1 MLVFLL
7 ADGLLFSILIISH
20 YNGYYICIYTVERM
34 SPFMIYAVFAPLLF
48 AIVIPFLSRMK
59 HKIHTGWLILPV
71 PLLVFIYF
79 VSFVG
84 SGFESQV
91 SSYSWIP
98 SLDISLS
105 FHLDGLSLLFALL
118 ISGIGSLVVLY
129 SIYYLDR
136 EERLGHFYTYLY
148 IFMTAML
155 GVVLSDNVFALYAF
169 WEFTSLS
176 SFLLI
181 GYWHFKE
188 RSRYGAIKSLLITVS
203 GGFSL
208 LAGLISL
215 TVVTGTTSIR
225 EMVGQADVI
234 LESSFFPLIL
244 IFLLLGAFTKSAQF
258 PFHIWLPDA
267 MEAPT
272 PVSAYLHSATMVK
285 AGIYLMARFSAIFGG
300 EPSFFMLLSLF
311 GIITLV
317 CGSYMAVRQ
326 TDLKAI
332 LAYSTISQLG
342 MIMAMLGFGTDIAI
356 FAAVFHILNH
366 ATFKGSLFM
375 IAGIVDHETGT
386 RDIRKLGG
394 LMTFMPMSA
403 TLALFGTFSMA
414 GVPMPFLNG
423 FYSKEMFF
431 DASLQLSGY
440 AGTFVEVLAA
450 VLPYLAVIGSIFT
463 FVYSMYL
470 FFGTF
475 RGKYKEE
482 QLPVKPHEAPF
493 IMLLSPIILVVG
505 VIVIGLFPS
514 LFNNGLLTHAADA
527 VFGAEVTKEIS
538 FWHGFIPPLYMS
550 LAVVA
555 LGTVLYLTKT
565 SWEKVYTIIPGN
577 FSFNRIY
584 DWGVNQ
590 LEAASNRITFTYMN
604 GSLRLYMILL
614 LASVTTITGTVLFIS
629 DGINFEVSDVAPV
642 TVHEVLIA
650 IVMAIAAVA
659 TIFVTNR
666 IAAILV
672 VGVVGYG
679 LAILFVLYS
688 APDLALTQLIVETVT
703 VALFL
708 LCFYH
713 LPNLTKRTESI
724 AHRGMN
730 ALISVGFGALMLV
743 ISISAYN
750 SQFFSTISDYFTEN
764 AYKLGGGDNIVNVIL
779 VDFRG
784 MDTLFEVS
792 VLFGA
797 GLAIYSLIR
806 LRKNKGAK

>member
-1 MLVFLL
+1 
-7 ADGLLFSILIISH
+7 
-20 YNGYYICIYTVERM
+20 
-34 SPFMIYAVFAPLLF
+34 MIYAVFAPLVF
-48 AIVIPFLSRMK
+48 AILIPFLSRIK

-71 PLLVFIYF
+71 PILVFAYF
-79 VSFVG
+79 ASFLG
-84 SGFESQV
+84 SNFENQV
-91 SSYSWIP
+91 RSIDWIP
-98 SLDISLS
+98 SLDISLT

-118 ISGIGSLVVLY
+118 ITGIGSLVVLY
-129 SIYYLDR
+129 SIFYLDKT
-136 EERLGHFYTYLY
+136 ERLGHFYTYLY
-148 IFMTAML
+148 IFMAAML
-155 GVVLSDNVFALYAF
+155 GVVLSDNVFGLYVF

-188 RSRYGAIKSLLITVS
+188 RSRYGAVKSLLITVM

-208 LAGLISL
+208 LAGLILL
-215 TVVTGTTSIR
+215 TIVTGTTSIR
-225 EMVGQADVI
+225 GMVDQADVI
-234 LESSFFPLIL
+234 LASPFLPFIMA
-244 IFLLLGAFTKSAQF
+244 FLLLGAFTKSAQF

-285 AGIYLMARFSAIFGG
+285 AGIYLMARFSPIFGG

-342 MIMAMLGFGTDIAI
+342 MIMAMLGFGTDVAI

-375 IAGIVDHETGT
+375 VAGIVDHETGT
-386 RDIRKLGG
+386 RDIRRLGG
-394 LMTFMPMSA
+394 LMTFMPISA

-414 GVPMPFLNG
+414 GVPLPFLNG

-440 AGTFVEVLAA
+440 TGTFVEILAA
-450 VLPYLAVIGSIFT
+450 ALPYLAVLGSIFT

-475 RGKYKEE
+475 RGTYKEE

-493 IMLLSPIILVVG
+493 MMLVSPMILVLG
-505 VIVIGLFPS
+505 VIIIGLVPS
-514 LFNNGLLTHAADA
+514 IFNDGLLTHAASA
-527 VFGAEVTKEIS
+527 VFGSEVTKEIS

-555 LGTVLYLTKT
+555 IGTLLYVFNSK
-565 SWEKVYTIIPGN
+565 WERIYNVMPGK

-584 DWGVNQ
+584 DWVVKQ
-590 LEAASNRITFTYMN
+590 LESASNRITSSYMN
-604 GSLRLYMILL
+604 GSMRLYMVLL
-614 LASVTTITGTVLFIS
+614 LIAVTGITFLGLWMTNGF
-629 DGINFEVSDVAPV
+629 NFEVTDVAPV

-650 IVMAIAAVA
+650 VVMAAAAIA
-659 TIFVTNR
+659 TIFVRNR
-666 IAAILV
+666 LAIIIV

-679 LAILFVLYS
+679 LAILFVLYL

-713 LPNLTKRTESI
+713 LPNLKKRTESL
-724 AHRGMN
+724 AHRGVN
-730 ALISVGFGALMLV
+730 LFVSLGFGALLLV
-743 ISISAYN
+743 ISLSAYN
-750 SQFFSTISDYFTEN
+750 SRFFDTISGYFTEN
-764 AYKLGGGDNIVNVIL
+764 SYKLGGGDNIVNVIL

-784 MDTLFEVS
+784 LDTLFEVA

-797 GLAIYSLIR
+797 GLGIYSLIR